1 MRQQPY
7 LLNGQLRLTIK
18 CIILGS
24 MYFIMTGAYT
34 TVIAED
40 QVSTMSNTCDFIYGV
55 HDDKLNDSQLIK
67 IDPQNAFMIAAL
79 GPLYPGHDI
88 EAADISIDNQLYVAA
103 GDDTD
108 KPGYLL

>member
-18 CIILGS
+18 YIILGS
-24 MYFIMTGAYT
+24 MSFIMTGAYT

-40 QVSTMSNTCDFIYGV
+40 NACDFIYGV

-67 IDPQNAFMIAAL
+67 IDPQNDFMIAAL